1 MSESRSHR
9 AMSRPRGLAYAVGA
23 VVAGVVV
30 SELAA
35 MLIFAGSS
43 DRRLDEQALRSADSA
58 PAVVAAADQL
68 TRTRQERTALDDAV
82 ASASRARDEALVV
95 ARCEFSAA
103 PQCPQTHI
111 TGVPGAGPEHRTAD
125 EFLAD
130 TQRGLD
136 RAEADRDR
144 LAPQLD
150 SAVAESERAL
160 TAARDT
166 AIADADRGF
175 GARWLAMNAHTLAS
189 PAAIVL
195 RALMAGVLV
204 LAFLFPLL
212 LRISRAKTTEDRR
225 AAATAERERA
235 DLEADTAIALKRAEV
250 RVAVETMKADRELEK
265 AQLEVAAQAEIDRE
279 EQRRRVAAALEAPVA
294 VEAPVTVSSE
304 RVPELDAEVPALTAP
319 TGEGSAENLPAVRD
333 ADRRTILPA
342 VPDVAGT
349 AIRWIRPFVP
359 PIVASAIDTTTRP
372 LRAARQTFEE
382 TEEIHFSLRRSH
394 RVEVT
399 AEETV
404 EPGETPRPTPVVDA
418 TRVAV
423 ERPQRRT
430 HTAVR
435 SAEGSRELPP
445 AGT

>member
-1 MSESRSHR
+1 MSESRLHR
-9 AMSRPRGLAYAVGA
+9 AMSRPRGIAYAVGA

-43 DRRLDEQALRSADSA
+43 DRLLDEQALRNADSA
-58 PAVVAAADQL
+58 PAVVAAADEL
-68 TRTRQERTALDDAV
+68 TRTRQARTALDDAV
-82 ASASRARDEALVV
+82 TSASRARDEALVV

-103 PQCPQTHI
+103 PQCPPTRI

-150 SAVAESERAL
+150 AAVAEGERAL

-166 AIADADRGF
+166 AVADSDRGF

-212 LRISRAKTTEDRR
+212 LRLSRAKTTEDRR

-250 RVAVETMKADRELEK
+250 RVAVETMRAERELEK

-279 EQRRRVAAALEAPVA
+279 EQRRRVAAVLEAPA
-294 VEAPVTVSSE
+294 PVEAPVTVSSE
-304 RVPELDAEVPALTAP
+304 RVPELDAEVPALTAA
-319 TGEGSAENLPAVRD
+319 TSEESAENLPAVRD

-342 VPDVAGT
+342 VPDVAST

-404 EPGETPRPTPVVDA
+404 EPGAAPRPTPVVDA
-418 TRVAV
+418 ARVAV
-423 ERPQRRT
+423 ERPQRQTRG
-430 HTAVR
+430 AIR
-435 SAEGSRELPP
+435 SADGTRELPS